1 MHKTLHMSACM
12 HKTLERFGSVEQYQ
26 IHFMDNLSFPRARY
40 VQVLEGMWPPQIF
53 KCVLVVKFV
62 VP

>member
-1 MHKTLHMSACM
+1 MSACM